1 MHSLDWNVIITSV
14 STVNARNGETIER
27 DYIDEVGNNYKG
39 IITNEAPIKAI
50 ANRLDGKIDA
60 IIYIASD
67 SVNSVIDSGS
77 EKLCMTHLEFLKK
90 RISEYM
96 LQNQYGSPLEIEISI
111 EDEPNIES
119 VSETVFC
126 VYEKLVQWAREDK
139 NINIYIESN
148 GGIRYVFTMLLSLT
162 KTLEN
167 FYDNIQISEVTGMVY
182 DGKKPTIIKDTKVI
196 YDTAQLSGFVSEF
209 VNYGR
214 TEGLYSY
221 INNSISDMEKYPD
234 IKRVL
239 QKLEKT
245 ADDIQ
250 LCRTRMMLEDFYGP
264 SNLKNT
270 IEDFIRL
277 HRNPGAAVYQNETDK
292 ASIMVLTHLLELILE
307 EFGETIYINDIDDE
321 KEPISYLP
329 NMIQWCVQ
337 KSYVQQALTLCSE
350 RIPEYLFRTSKISL
364 HGGMEVSL
372 SNTDT
377 GKYEKYYYFISHME
391 NDFISQIK
399 KLAVC
404 SVLKRIKDDAILS
417 LSDDEWAK
425 LMEGEST
432 VLQASYLSSNMDT
445 CVQDIEK
452 FLLEYLFLIDNSEK
466 QVEQL
471 IARSKWLGG
480 VDFNQ
485 KVYISNKIK
494 TPMKYALCGGYLD
507 EKKQSLVLH
516 NNVSN
521 RTEII
526 KKILP
531 ELVRNYLQ
539 NNTNNTEE
547 IVKFNQLIDELF
559 DGMTADN
566 LKEKYSVIQ
575 SRKYNIG
582 EAIRAG
588 YIQSSLSEEDLQ
600 TILYLYS
607 LCKEQRNYS
616 NHAYVAVEERIY
628 ALNSRRLTL
637 IINKLIEKIV

>member
-14 STVNARNGETIER
+14 STVNARNGETNER
-27 DYIDEVGNNYKG
+27 DYIDEDGNSYKG

-50 ANRLDGKIDA
+50 ASHLNGKIDA

-77 EKLCMTHLEFLKK
+77 ESLCMTHLEFLKK

-277 HRNPGAAVYQNETDK
+277 HRNPGAAVYQNETDR

-307 EFGETIYINDIDDE
+307 EFGETIYQNEIDSA
-321 KEPISYLP
+321 KETICYLP
-329 NMIQWCVQ
+329 NMIKWCIQ
-337 KSYVQQALTLCSE
+337 KSYIQQALTLCSE
-350 RIPEYLFRTSKISL
+350 RIPEYLFMTGKISL
-364 HGGMEVSL
+364 HRGMDVAL
-372 SNTDT
+372 NNTDT
-377 GKYEKYYYFISHME
+377 GKYEKYYYFVSHME
-391 NDFISQIK
+391 KDFLAQII
-399 KLAVC
+399 KLRVC
-404 SVLKRIKDDAILS
+404 NVLKKIKDDEILS
-417 LSDDEWAK
+417 LTEDEWSK
-425 LMEGEST
+425 LIEREST
-432 VLQASYLSSNMDT
+432 VLQEASTTSNIET
-445 CVQDIEK
+445 CVQNIEK
-452 FLLEYLFLIDNSEK
+452 FLMEYLFLKANSET
-466 QVEQL
+466 QVGQL
-471 IARSKWLGG
+471 IARSKWLKG
-480 VDFNQ
+480 VNFYQ
-485 KVYISNKIK
+485 KVFISNKIR
-494 TPMKYALCGGYLD
+494 TPLKYALCGGYYD
-507 EKKQSLVLH
+507 ERRRCLVLH
-516 NNVSN
+516 NGMSS

-526 KKILP
+526 KKVLP
-531 ELVRNYLQ
+531 DFISNYLQ
-539 NNTNNTEE
+539 HNTNAEEE
-547 IVKFNQLIDELF
+547 IEKYNQLVDVLF
-559 DGMTADN
+559 DGITAED
-566 LKEKYSVIQ
+566 LKKKYSYTQ
-575 SRKYNIG
+575 SRKYNIN
-582 EAIRAG
+582 EAVQAG
-588 YIQSSLSEEDLQ
+588 YIQSSLPKEDLQ

-607 LCKEQRNYS
+607 MCKEQRNYS
-616 NHAYVAVEERIY
+616 NHAHVAEEERRY
-628 ALNSRRLTL
+628 ALNSKQLTI
-637 IINKLIEKIV
+637 IINALISKFI